1 LGRFGTFGIL
11 WDTSLIELGQMFS
24 AIESKKMTTAT
35 TAPKVQGKV
44 IASLVKDYQ
53 AIVSGNESAIRAF
66 IGKAHKTPARDLEA
80 TLKEASK
87 AGAISAIRPAYANYF
102 GLANT
107 CLSLKGSDSVAVA
120 DFMKEV
126 AIAQRTLKKEGALAL
141 VARVTSWGE
150 FSIATRKAEA
160 EKKANAP
167 EGKGKKSKK
176 APIEG
181 EVTAFAILSMAVG
194 LWQELEDVTL
204 DTPEAIA
211 LGETFAKCISQAVT
225 FSKGELAKSKA
236 DHPVSA

>member
-1 LGRFGTFGIL
+1 
-11 WDTSLIELGQMFS
+11 
-24 AIESKKMTTAT
+24 MTTSTPKAT
-35 TAPKVQGKV
+35 GKV

-53 AIVSGNESAIRAF
+53 AIIAGNESAIRGF
-66 IGKAHKTPARDLEA
+66 IKKAHKTPARDLEA

-107 CLSLKGSDSVAVA
+107 ALEIKGADSVAVA
-120 DFMKEV
+120 DFMKVV
-126 AIAQRTLKKEGALAL
+126 AVAQRTLKKEGALAL
-141 VARVTSWGE
+141 VAKVTDWAQFE
-150 FSIATRKAEA
+150 DATRKAE
-160 EKKANAP
+160 ELKKAGKP

-181 EVTAFAILSMAVG
+181 EITANSIVSMAFG

-211 LGETFAKCISQAVT
+211 QAEAFSKCLAQAVT
-225 FSKGELAKSKA
+225 FSKGELAKSKKA
-236 DHPVSA
+236 HPVSASA

>member
-1 LGRFGTFGIL
+1 
-11 WDTSLIELGQMFS
+11 M
-24 AIESKKMTTAT
+24 T
-35 TAPKVQGKV
+35 TAPKAPKVEGKV

-53 AIVSGNESAIRAF
+53 AIVSGNESAIRSF
-66 IGKAHKTPARDLEA
+66 IGKAHKTPARDLFA
-80 TLKEASK
+80 TLTEASK

-181 EVTAFAILSMAVG
+181 EVTAFAILSMAFG

>member
-1 LGRFGTFGIL
+1 M
-11 WDTSLIELGQMFS
+11 TS
-24 AIESKKMTTAT
+24 TTST
-35 TAPKVQGKV
+35 PKASGKV

-53 AIVSGNESAIRAF
+53 AIVKGNESAIRAF
-66 IGKAHKTPARDLEA
+66 IVKAHKSPARDLEA

-107 CLSLKGSDSVAVA
+107 CLSLKGADSVAVA

-150 FSIATRKAEA
+150 FAHMTREAEA
-160 EKKANAP
+160 TKKANAP
-167 EGKGKKSKK
+167 EGKGKKSK
-176 APIEG
+176 APAIEG
-181 EVTAFAILSMAVG
+181 EIDANSIVSMAFG

-204 DTPEAIA
+204 DSPEAIA
-211 LGETFAKCISQAVT
+211 QAEAFAKCLAQAVT
-225 FSKGELAKSKA
+225 FSKGELAKSMKA
-236 DHPVSA
+236 HPVSA

>member
-1 LGRFGTFGIL
+1 
-11 WDTSLIELGQMFS
+11 MFS

-35 TAPKVQGKV
+35 TTAPKATGKV

-53 AIVSGNESAIRAF
+53 AIVSGNEVAIRSF
-66 IGKAHKTPARDLEA
+66 IKKAHKTPSRDLEA

-107 CLSLKGSDSVAVA
+107 CLSLKGADDVAVA

-126 AIAQRTLKKEGALAL
+126 AVAQRTLKKEGALAL
-141 VARVTSWGE
+141 VAQVTSWGE
-150 FSIATRKAEA
+150 FSSATRKAE
-160 EKKANAP
+160 EVKKAGKP
-167 EGKGKKSKK
+167 EGKGKKSKVS
-176 APIEG
+176 IEG
-181 EVTAFAILSMAVG
+181 EVTAFAILSMAFG

-211 LGETFAKCISQAVT
+211 LGETFAKCVAQAVT
-225 FSKGELAKSKA
+225 FSKGELAKSMKA
-236 DHPVSA
+236 HPVSA